1 MIILFRSQW
10 NVSLK
15 RLLLCSVIYG
25 LLSSL
30 TAATDTLH
38 RSSTRRKAAP
48 PDSHTFR
55 HSLPSHHHK
64 ALQEP
69 HPALVLLTSS
79 RSHWTRGLWGAAHG
93 VASFSSA
100 PTARWLWRSAQVWDA
115 GWVLTWVRPVLDCHI
130 TSSRCLQV
138 PTGSEI
144 RLWWGQGAHLLF
156 ALAAHRAR
164 CDLLPPFSRHQPLLY
179 IHLLAY
185 WADTLSLPKFIFK

>member
-38 RSSTRRKAAP
+38 RSSIRRKAAP

-69 HPALVLLTSS
+69 HPAVVLLTSS

-93 VASFSSA
+93 VASFSST
-100 PTARWLWRSAQVWDA
+100 PTARWLWRSAQV
-115 GWVLTWVRPVLDCHI
+115 
-130 TSSRCLQV
+130 
-138 PTGSEI
+138 
-144 RLWWGQGAHLLF
+144 
-156 ALAAHRAR
+156 
-164 CDLLPPFSRHQPLLY
+164 
-179 IHLLAY
+179 
-185 WADTLSLPKFIFK
+185 